1 MAEIPIWFEYT
12 KHNFEHF
19 FKKNNYFKNAKI
31 KILHLGAYTGHGTR
45 WMLEHSNGACVDV
58 DPWMWPIYEP
68 DSFDHK
74 AFEVFYE
81 PDVIEKIYDEQTLGL
96 PATKFK
102 GTTKEFFAQNKKT
115 FDFIYVDASHR
126 KSDVEYDLAESWK
139 VLNPNGVIACDD
151 YIWHLKSGNPELIPH
166 YAINEFVE
174 KHANEI
180 EVLIKNSQLWFKKL

>member
-1 MAEIPIWFEYT
+1 MTEIPIWFEYA
-12 KHNFEHF
+12 KKNFSYF
-19 FKKNNYFKNAKI
+19 FKDVGYFKNKEI

-45 WMLEHSNGACVDV
+45 WMLEHASGTCVDV
-58 DPWMWPIYEP
+58 DPWRWPIYES

-74 AFEVFYE
+74 DFEVFYD
-81 PDVIEKIYDEQTLGL
+81 PASVEKIYDQQTLGL
-96 PATKFK
+96 PAIKFK
-102 GTTKEFFAQNKKT
+102 GTTKEFFAQNERT

-151 YIWHLKSGNPELIPH
+151 YTWYLNKKDPELIPH
-166 YAINEFVE
+166 YAINEFIE